1 MPYFF
6 LYSFEKE
13 GILVG
18 TINARQIQKN
28 DISANWAK
36 ATNFIPKLG
45 ELILYT
51 DLNKIK
57 IGDGVKTVNSLPF
70 LSTPDK
76 VSELTNDSNFIS
88 EDDIQNLLNY
98 SYTYNPLT
106 NKFYKNDKE
115 VSFDLNTIIPLWQK
129 GVNYYL
135 LVADNNSNEKYYKYQ
150 LIYVYNAVV
159 DSIIKSYAL
168 FSNNN
173 ILSINDDNTFNINS
187 SYLIID
193 ETGVSSFVASPTFS
207 TIEKQNI
214 TDNTAARH
222 THNNKPIL
230 DQITGIVSKDNIN
243 NPAHTT
249 DLIDYNGLQASNQQ
263 IINQI
268 PTTTGELTNNS
279 GFVTETYV
287 NEKVA
292 NIVNSAPEAL
302 DTLSELAAAL
312 GNDENFSTTV
322 ATNIGTKVSKSG
334 DTMTGP
340 LIVPQVQT
348 GTDAANYFQCQKFR
362 GQGNA
367 NEYYH
372 AIDFGY
378 SDHNQVDFHEYGAI
392 WNFYKNTT
400 GTADGGTLVASIKED
415 GFHGNMADYT
425 TETWTFT
432 LANGSTVT
440 KNVVIK

>member
-1 MPYFF
+1 M
-6 LYSFEKE
+6 
-13 GILVG
+13 
-18 TINARQIQKN
+18 A
-28 DISANWAK
+28 
-36 ATNFIPKLG
+36 
-45 ELILYT
+45 
-51 DLNKIK
+51 
-57 IGDGVKTVNSLPF
+57 
-70 LSTPDK
+70 
-76 VSELTNDSNFIS
+76 
-88 EDDIQNLLNY
+88 
-98 SYTYNPLT
+98 
-106 NKFYKNDKE
+106 
-115 VSFDLNTIIPLWQK
+115 K

-135 LVADNNSNEKYYKYQ
+135 LVTDNNSNEKYYKYQ

-193 ETGVSSFVASPTFS
+193 ETGASSFVASPTFS

-230 DQITGIVSKDNIN
+230 DQITGIVSKNNIN
-243 NPAHTT
+243 NPTHTT

-312 GNDENFSTTV
+312 DNDENFSTTV

-348 GTDAANYFQCQKFR
+348 DRCRELF
-362 GQGNA
+362 
-367 NEYYH
+367 
-372 AIDFGY
+372 
-378 SDHNQVDFHEYGAI
+378 
-392 WNFYKNTT
+392 
-400 GTADGGTLVASIKED
+400 LVLEIPWI
-415 GFHGNMADYT
+415 G
-425 TETWTFT
+425 
-432 LANGSTVT
+432 
-440 KNVVIK
+440 

>member
-1 MPYFF
+1 MA
-6 LYSFEKE
+6 
-13 GILVG
+13 

-28 DISANWAK
+28 DTSVNWAK

-45 ELILYT
+45 ELIIYT

-57 IGDGVKTVNSLPF
+57 VGDGVKAVNNLPF
-70 LSTPDK
+70 LSTPTK
-76 VSELTNDSNFIS
+76 ISELTNDSNFIS
-88 EDDIQNLLNY
+88 EDDIENLLNY
-98 SYTYNPLT
+98 TYIYNPLT

-115 VSFDLNTIIPLWQK
+115 VSFNLNTIIPLWQK
-129 GVNYYL
+129 GINYYL
-135 LVADNNSNEKYYKYQ
+135 LVTDTNSNEKYYKYQ
-150 LIYVYNAVV
+150 LIYVYNAII
-159 DSIIKSYAL
+159 DSVIKSYAL
-168 FSNNN
+168 FFNNN
-173 ILSINDDNTFNINS
+173 ILSINDDSTFNINS

-193 ETGVSSFVASPTFS
+193 ESGASSFVASPAFS

-214 TDNTAARH
+214 VDNTAARH
-222 THNNKPIL
+222 THDNKSIL
-230 DQITGIVSKDNIN
+230 DQITGIVSKDNVN
-243 NPAHTT
+243 SPTHTS
-249 DLIDYNGLQASNQQ
+249 DLVDYTGFQAGSQQ

-268 PTTTGELTNNS
+268 PTTISQLTNDS

-292 NIVNSAPEAL
+292 GVVNSAPEAL

-340 LIVPQVQT
+340 LIVPQIQT
-348 GTDAANYFQCQKFR
+348 GTDTANYFQCQKFR
-362 GQGNA
+362 GQGDADN
-367 NEYYH
+367 YYH

-378 SDHNQVDFHEYGAI
+378 NQHNQVDFHEYGAT
-392 WNFYKNTT
+392 WNFYKNTA
-400 GTADGGTLVASIKED
+400 GTADGGTLVASIQED
-415 GFHGNMADYT
+415 GFHGNMADYS